1 MLKLKLMLKK
11 SGHLMQRS
19 DWLKKTLMLGKINSE
34 GQRSLVCCSP
44 WGHAELDM
52 TEQQHTSNIYV
63 IWYIY
68 HIYEICIYVH
78 NTFLI
83 NLFIDTWLLWTV
95 LQWTWEY
102 RYLSKILMS
111 FPLYLHLEV
120 WYLDHIEY
128 CFSFF
133 WETFI
138 QFSIMATQICTPTNS
153 LPRFPFLYVFIN
165 ICYFLPFW

>member
-1 MLKLKLMLKK
+1 MLQSMG
-11 SGHLMQRS
+11 SRRIGH
-19 DWLKKTLMLGKINSE
+19 DWTTTYIKYI
-34 GQRSLVCCSP
+34 C
-44 WGHAELDM
+44 DM
-52 TEQQHTSNIYV
+52 I
-63 IWYIY
+63 YIY
-68 HIYEICIYVH
+68 HIYDICIYVH

-153 LPRFPFLYVFIN
+153 LPRFPFLYVFISIWLVEN
-165 ICYFLPFW
+165 SLTGKS